1 MTKYFKIAV
10 AQARTLQY
18 KNCYNW
24 AMVRYETD
32 IDKCFYRIGNK
43 LNVSTL
49 KDAIELH
56 KKVTF
61 QKPYAVKPVQ
71 VAEFWGLEL
80 AVVDFAAENNIEPKI
95 LTDEFYSAVR
105 PFEKKW
111 QGYILKNVNDLS
123 FIA

>member
-10 AQARTLQY
+10 AQTRTLQY
-18 KNCYNW
+18 KNCYDW
-24 AMVRYETD
+24 AIVRYEVEAG
-32 IDKCFYRIGNK
+32 KCFYRIGNK
-43 LNVSTL
+43 LNVSSLTE
-49 KDAIELH
+49 AIDLH
-56 KKVTF
+56 KKITS
-61 QKPYAVKPVQ
+61 QKPYAIKSVQ

-80 AVVDFAAENNIEPKI
+80 AVIDFAAENNLEPML
-95 LTDEFYSAVR
+95 LTNDFYKTVR